1 MNLVLLVQICVV
13 VIVIG
18 VIINLWRTTRAYG
31 GVIGFGLKWI
41 GLGMVFFSL
50 EALDRVLGYLSFVN
64 SIFSQNQDLAHNIIF
79 LLGLLFSGIG
89 FSKLMKVPTN

>member
-1 MNLVLLVQICVV
+1 MNLVLLVQIFIV
-13 VIVIG
+13 VIIVG
-18 VIINLWRTTRAYG
+18 VIFNLWKTTRAYG

-50 EALDRVLGYLSFVN
+50 EALDRALGYLSFVN
-64 SIFSQNQDLAHNIIF
+64 SIFAQNQTIAHHIIL

-89 FSKLMKVPTN
+89 FSKLMKVPTK